1 MPLIGPKEM
10 FEAAY
15 AGQFAIGAF
24 NVHHIR
30 LRHDVVTLAVHGAI
44 LLEVVLHRVH
54 AVIVETCRIQPL
66 GRQQRRM
73 QP

>member
-24 NVHHIR
+24 NVNNMEIIQGIM
-30 LRHDVVTLAVHGAI
+30 LAASEEKSPVI
-44 LLEVVLHRVH
+44 LQVS
-54 AVIVETCRIQPL
+54 A
-66 GRQQRRM
+66 
-73 QP
+73 